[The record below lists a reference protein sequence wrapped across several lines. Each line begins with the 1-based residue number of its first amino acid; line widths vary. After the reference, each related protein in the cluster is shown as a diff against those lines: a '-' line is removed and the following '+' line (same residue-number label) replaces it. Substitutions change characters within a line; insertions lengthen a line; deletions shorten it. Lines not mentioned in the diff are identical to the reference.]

1 MGHEVNREIGSQSH
15 ASDNPVALRKKKRGR
30 PLKKGDKDSQDNE
43 MHLLTEI
50 WAKHECLFNSEHPQY
65 LNKNSRAKA
74 IDKGIEENFDE
85 IILNKYKRN

>member
-74 IDKGIEENFDE
+74 IDKRIEENFDE